1 MNRIQINIQVKW
13 VVMALFIIAFSNF
26 FYAQLRLDNVLV
38 VAQQDKL
45 EDRYSVELA
54 ITNLM
59 QMSGVNSKS
68 ALGVIPQ
75 GEFMNVLATE
85 EIQKK
90 VKEMGI
96 DTYMLISVRGYD
108 RSFTPS
114 TDLQGMRD
122 ELNAGHMFSFWRE
135 SANSISFSVTFYRNN
150 QPIHYELIK
159 VKNGKNREVTLKRMV
174 KAFDKRLQKSW
185 LGY

>member
-1 MNRIQINIQVKW
+1 MKKIQINTQVKLM
-13 VVMALFIIAFSNF
+13 VVLLVITCFNIISF
-26 FYAQLRLDNVLV
+26 AQVRLENVLV

-45 EDRYSVELA
+45 EDRYSMELA
-54 ITNLM
+54 LTNLM
-59 QMSGVNSKS
+59 QTNGVTSKS

-90 VKEMGI
+90 VKALGI
-96 DTYMLISVRGYD
+96 DTYMLVSVRGYD

-114 TDLQGMRD
+114 KNLLGMRD

-135 SANSISFSVTFYRNN
+135 SANSISFTVTFYRNN

-159 VKNGKNREVTLKRMV
+159 IKNGKNREATIGKMV
-174 KAFDKRLQKSW
+174 KAFEKRLQKNW
-185 LGY
+185 LR

>member
-1 MNRIQINIQVKW
+1 MNKIQMNSKAKLIVLLFLLMTIPIIS
-13 VVMALFIIAFSNF
+13 MA
-26 FYAQLRLDNVLV
+26 QMRLENVLV

-45 EDRYSVELA
+45 EDRYSMELA
-54 ITNLM
+54 LTNMM
-59 QMSGVNSKS
+59 QTFGVTSKS

-85 EIQKK
+85 EMQKR
-90 VKEMGI
+90 VKAMGI

-114 TDLQGMRD
+114 TNILNMRD

-159 VKNGKNREVTLKRMV
+159 IKNGKNREATISKMV
-174 KAFDKRLQKSW
+174 KAFEKRLQKSW
-185 LGY
+185 LR